1 MSGSSITP
9 TTLPGVFVVAYP
21 VFEDA
26 RGFFH
31 ECFRR
36 SELEAATGHALTFAQ
51 WNHSQSMG
59 GVLRGIHV
67 APYRKLVYVTSGS
80 VLNVVVDLRPESPTF
95 LRHEKFWLVP
105 EQQPRCLYLPPGF
118 GNGYYVESNRA
129 DYLYLVTEEYAPG
142 RELTVRWDDPDLG
155 IAWPDT
161 SPRISERD
169 KAANTVRELF
179 PAMFAV

>member
-1 MSGSSITP
+1 MSGSSVIP
-9 TTLPGVFVVAYP
+9 TTLPGVLVVGYP
-21 VFEDA
+21 VFEDT

-36 SELEAATGHALTFAQ
+36 SELEAVVGHALAFAQ

-67 APYRKLVYVTSGS
+67 APYRKLVYVASGS
-80 VLNVVVDLRPESPTF
+80 VLNVVVDLRPESLTF
-95 LRHEKFWLVP
+95 CKHETFWLGP
-105 EQQPRCLYLPPGF
+105 ERHPRCLYLPPGF
-118 GNGYYVESNRA
+118 GNGYYVDSNRA

-155 IAWPDT
+155 IHWPDP

-169 KAANTVRELF
+169 QAAQSVRELF
-179 PAMFAV
+179 PKTFSA